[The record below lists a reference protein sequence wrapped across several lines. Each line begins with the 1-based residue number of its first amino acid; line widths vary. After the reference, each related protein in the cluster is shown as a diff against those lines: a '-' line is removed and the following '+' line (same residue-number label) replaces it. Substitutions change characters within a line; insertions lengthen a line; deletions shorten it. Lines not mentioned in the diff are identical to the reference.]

1 MKIANKEVVLKNDFL
16 AKDMRTF
23 WNLNEKKEKWE
34 LSETDFS
41 FEVIYLLIESVDGQ
55 TDKQLIKDFVDNLS
69 VKDFNILAEATAE
82 QVQKILQNV
91 KKK

>member
-55 TDKQLIKDFVDNLS
+55 TDKQVIKDFVDNLP

-82 QVQKILQNV
+82 QVQKILQDV

>member
-1 MKIANKEVVLKNDFL
+1 MKIAWKEIVLKSDFL
-16 AKDMRTF
+16 AKDMRVF
-23 WNLNEKKEKWE
+23 GNLNEKKEKWE

-41 FEVIYLLIESVDGQ
+41 FEVIYLLVESVDGQ
-55 TDKQLIKDFVDNLS
+55 TDKKVIKDFVDNLS

-82 QVQKILQNV
+82 QVQKILQDV

>member
-55 TDKQLIKDFVDNLS
+55 TDKQVIKDFVDNLS

-82 QVQKILQNV
+82 QVQKILQDV